1 MSEDASIKALLAKT
15 IAERLGVT
23 VPSFDTNL
31 FESGIVDSLAFVNLL
46 LEIENRF
53 DIHVTLENLELEN
66 FQSIEAIAAFIA
78 RQRMLPKREMAS
90 ARGTEDAIVIQVG
103 NRLRDH

>member
-1 MSEDASIKALLAKT
+1 MSEDTSIKTSLAKT

-31 FESGIVDSLAFVNLL
+31 FETGIVDSLAFVNLL
-46 LEIENRF
+46 VEIESQF

-66 FQSIEAIAAFIA
+66 FQSIEAIAAFIT
-78 RQRMLPKREMAS
+78 RQRMLPRREMA
-90 ARGTEDAIVIQVG
+90 GTRDKGNAVVIQVG
-103 NRLRDH
+103 NRVRDH